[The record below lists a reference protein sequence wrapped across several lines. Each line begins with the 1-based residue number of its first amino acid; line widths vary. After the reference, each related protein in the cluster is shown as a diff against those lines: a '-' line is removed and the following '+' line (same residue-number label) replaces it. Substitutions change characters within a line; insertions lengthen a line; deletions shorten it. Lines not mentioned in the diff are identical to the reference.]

1 MAHTKAGGTSKLG
14 RDSQAKR
21 LGLKLS
27 DGQTAYAGNV
37 LIRQRGTKYWP
48 GRNVKKGGD
57 DTLYALKDGRIKFST
72 KIKTNFTGHKKLVK
86 LVNVI

>member
-57 DTLYALKDGRIKFST
+57 DTLYALKDGKIKFST

>member
-48 GRNVKKGGD
+48 GQNVKKGGD
-57 DTLYALKDGRIKFST
+57 DTLYALKDGQIKFST

>member
-1 MAHTKAGGTSKLG
+1 MAHTKAGGTTRLG
-14 RDSQAKR
+14 RDSQSKR
-21 LGLKLS
+21 LGVKLS
-27 DGQTAYAGNV
+27 DGQVAYAGNV

-57 DTLYALKDGRIKFST
+57 DTLYALKDGHIKFST

>member
-48 GRNVKKGGD
+48 GQNVKKGGD
-57 DTLYALKDGRIKFST
+57 DTLYALKDGQIKFST
-72 KIKTNFTGHKKLVK
+72 KIKTSFTGHKKLVK

>member
-27 DGQTAYAGNV
+27 DDQTAYAGNV

-57 DTLYALKDGRIKFST
+57 DTLYALKDGQIKFST

>member
-21 LGLKLS
+21 LCLKLS